1 MDLYG
6 ASQMKQQSAGRHVV
20 PLAYI
25 IFIPSTQVFDL
36 TPLSCV
42 LSGQGANTNVIGF
55 DLTRPGPEPERC
67 IWKHYLYLFLLHSN
81 LFFNQELFPFERGTM
96 LVQVYFFN
104 IEKDNYCIGLLTTP
118 CWTYNSC
125 VFVPLKFVILPTAVS
140 SNFVSVN
147 CRVLVKIEIFIDIW
161 IRDFDTWK
169 WLLMLFMFYVAHKIS
184 WCEWKLKKNTKI
196 SGQQMKNEFTM
207 GKQIYWNIIFYYLS
221 NTTFIEIRTLN
232 EHFWWVSCQCTP
244 SISKHFI
251 NIYLC

>member
-147 CRVLVKIEIFIDIW
+147 CRVLVKIEIFVDIW

-184 WCEWKLKKNTKI
+184 WCEWKLKKKPRKLVVNKWKTN
-196 SGQQMKNEFTM
+196 SQWENR
-207 GKQIYWNIIFYYLS
+207 S
-221 NTTFIEIRTLN
+221 IEISYFITCPTPHLLKYELSVNIFDEFPVNVLHLSLNTL
-232 EHFWWVSCQCTP
+232 
-244 SISKHFI
+244 
-251 NIYLC
+251 